1 VALREGGGES
11 EGELGELREL
21 GEFAE
26 FELFLPLLLLLL
38 LLLLSFTLTL
48 FEVASFAETLS
59 ETFEAPCINVVF
71 DAVVV
76 I

>member
-1 VALREGGGES
+1 MALREGGGES
-11 EGELGELREL
+11 EEL
-21 GEFAE
+21 AE
-26 FELFLPLLLLLL
+26 FTEFVEFDLISPPLLLPP

-48 FEVASFAETLS
+48 LEVASFAETLL
-59 ETFEAPCINVVF
+59 ETLEAACINVVF